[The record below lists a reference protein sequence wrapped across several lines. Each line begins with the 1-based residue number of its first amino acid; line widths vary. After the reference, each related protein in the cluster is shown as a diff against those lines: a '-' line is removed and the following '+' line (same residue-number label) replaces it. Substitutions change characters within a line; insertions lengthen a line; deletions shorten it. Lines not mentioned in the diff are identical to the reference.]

1 MESDEPAVYCSL
13 DNFPK
18 FNTVEAMLQFDK
30 SMGVATTLPPV
41 VTTVTRTPSWL
52 FRQTFSSDPVPKD
65 PPPPSIFPSPIA
77 LVEMPVDKNIVR
89 DRSSGKKYFLI
100 ALIRSPLQ

>member
-13 DNFPK
+13 DTFPK
-18 FNTVEAMLQFDK
+18 FSTVEEMLQFDK

-52 FRQTFSSDPVPKD
+52 FR
-65 PPPPSIFPSPIA
+65 
-77 LVEMPVDKNIVR
+77 
-89 DRSSGKKYFLI
+89 
-100 ALIRSPLQ
+100 

>member
-13 DNFPK
+13 DTFPK
-18 FNTVEAMLQFDK
+18 FNTVEEMLQFDK

-65 PPPPSIFPSPIA
+65 PLLSI
-77 LVEMPVDKNIVR
+77 NISITHSISR
-89 DRSSGKKYFLI
+89 NACG
-100 ALIRSPLQ
+100 

>member
-13 DNFPK
+13 DTFPK
-18 FNTVEAMLQFDK
+18 FNTVEEMLQFDK

-52 FRQTFSSDPVPKD
+52 FRQTFSSDPLQSRLTTSYLDLV
-65 PPPPSIFPSPIA
+65 ISPD
-77 LVEMPVDKNIVR
+77 V
-89 DRSSGKKYFLI
+89 
-100 ALIRSPLQ
+100 